1 MPRLNEL
8 TLPVKRWT
16 FLILVCWTCVSIFF
30 VEYTFH
36 LLEESTLAQVR
47 TKAQEAFNKDQ
58 SFRFW
63 ATMHGGV
70 YVPITEKTPANKYLS
85 QVEERDITTPSGR
98 ELTLMNPAY
107 MVRQLN
113 ESFGSLYGAQG
124 HITSLNPLRP
134 ENAPDEWERAALL
147 QFENGADEVY
157 AIQNTGGERFARLMQ
172 PMQVT
177 RGCLKCH
184 AHQGYKFGDVRGGV
198 SVSVPMAPFLAAQ
211 ADLKFKSGLVVSGLW
226 FFGVCLVLFGSSLLA
241 RNFRERDILT
251 RNLETAKTNAESANS
266 AKSVFLANMS
276 HEIRTPLNG
285 IMGMLQLFKSTPL
298 TAEQSEY
305 VDAALQSSQ
314 RLTFLL
320 SDILDLSMIEKGV
333 LTFRHEPVEIASL
346 VDSIRNLF
354 TVAAKQA
361 GIDLV
366 LSVDPDV
373 PQRIMSDPTRL
384 QQLLT
389 NLVGNAIKF
398 TPKGSVRLSI
408 HNLKPSPSGQCR
420 LLFVVGD
427 TGEGIPDDKISHI
440 FSPFAQ
446 ASEGYT
452 RNYQGA
458 GLGLAICSRLVD
470 AIGGSISVSSQLGQG
485 TDVYC
490 SLTFDLVPGDP
501 VAIPDTRSDDTQPY
515 YDMAILLA
523 EDDQVSRMVAERLLS
538 KSGCHVTCARDGR
551 EALDILK
558 GDHFDLVVMDIQMPV
573 MNGLE
578 STRAIRNGEAGEW
591 CRGIPIIAMTAY
603 AMDSDRKRFNEAGM
617 DDYIPKP
624 VDNETLL
631 ETLRKYSILLKS

>member
-1 MPRLNEL
+1 MPQLNEH
-8 TLPVKRWT
+8 TLPVRRWT
-16 FLILVCWTCVSIFF
+16 FLILVCWTCISIFF

-36 LLEESTLAQVR
+36 LLEESTLAQVH

-70 YVPITEKTPANKYLS
+70 YVPITETTPPNKYLS
-85 QVEERDITTPSGR
+85 QVEERDITTSSGR

-113 ESFGSLYGAQG
+113 DTFGSLYGAQG

-134 ENAPDEWERAALL
+134 ENAPDDWERAALL
-147 QFENGADEVY
+147 KFENGVGEVY
-157 AIQNTGGERFARLMQ
+157 EIQNKGGERFARLMQ
-172 PMQVT
+172 PMEVT
-177 RGCLKCH
+177 PGCLKCH
-184 AHQGYKFGDVRGGV
+184 AHQGYNVGDVRGGV

-211 ADLKFKSGLVVSGLW
+211 ADLEFKSGLVVSGLW
-226 FFGVCLVLFGSSLLA
+226 FFGVCLVLFGASLLA

-285 IMGMLQLFKSTPL
+285 IMGMLQLFQSTPL
-298 TAEQSEY
+298 TEEQSEY

-320 SDILDLSMIEKGV
+320 SDILDLSMIEQGV

-354 TVAAKQA
+354 TVAAKQT

-373 PQRIMSDPTRL
+373 PQHIMSDPTRL

-389 NLVGNAIKF
+389 NLVGNAMKF
-398 TPKGSVRLSI
+398 TPEGRVQLTI
-408 HNLKPSPSGQCR
+408 HNLKQSPPGQCR

-427 TGEGIPDDKISHI
+427 TGEGIPDDKITHI

-470 AIGGSISVSSQLGQG
+470 AIGGSISVSSELGQG
-485 TDVYC
+485 TEVYC
-490 SLTFDLVPGDP
+490 SLTFDLVPGDLA
-501 VAIPDTRSDDTQPY
+501 AIPDTQPDETRHD

-523 EDDQVSRMVAERLLS
+523 EDDQVSRMVAERILS
-538 KSGCHVTCARDGR
+538 KSGCHVTCAKDGR

-558 GDHFDLVVMDIQMPV
+558 NDRFDLVVMDIQMPV

-591 CRGIPIIAMTAY
+591 CRSIPIIAMTAY
-603 AMDSDRKRFNEAGM
+603 AMDSDRKSFNEAGM

-624 VDNETLL
+624 VDNDSLM